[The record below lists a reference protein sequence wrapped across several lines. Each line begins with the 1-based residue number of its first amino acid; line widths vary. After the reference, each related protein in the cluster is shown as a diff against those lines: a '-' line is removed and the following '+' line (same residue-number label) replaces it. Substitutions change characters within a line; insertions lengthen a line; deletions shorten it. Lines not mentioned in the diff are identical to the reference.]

1 MLEDEIKVEIAALS
15 LEIIDGDPKEIFNY
29 TLDYIEKLETKLLKL
44 NKDFNRLSS
53 ERSEALSASFFCFFG
68 FFISQIVL
76 NELF

>member
-53 ERSEALSASFFCFFG
+53 ERSEALSASFFSFFV
-68 FFISQIVL
+68 FFNSQIVL

>member
-44 NKDFNRLSS
+44 NKDFDRLSS
-53 ERSEALSASFFCFFG
+53 ERSEALSASFLVSLVFLLVKFY
-68 FFISQIVL
+68 
-76 NELF
+76 

>member
-29 TLDYIEKLETKLLKL
+29 TLDYIEKLETKLFKL

-53 ERSEALSASFFCFFG
+53 ERSEALSASFLVSLVFLL
-68 FFISQIVL
+68 VKL
-76 NELF
+76 Y